1 MRSKQGVKSK
11 GGFFTC
17 ELLVEYDGVDVAEF
31 FVVEGARQS
40 AEFTEAETLPE
51 FHRGFVR
58 ADDEVE
64 LYCPESHFAG
74 DADAVLAHLSADAF
88 AASFT

>member
-11 GGFFTC
+11 GGFFSY
-17 ELLVEYDGVDVAEF
+17 EFLVEYDGVDESEF
-31 FVVEGARQS
+31 LVVEGAWQS

-58 ADDEVE
+58 ADGEVE

-74 DADAVLAHLSADAF
+74 DLDAVLAHLSADAF
-88 AASFT
+88 AAGFT